1 MADQVRGEYK
11 MTETNWINQ
20 VIDDTRKSHSKVSN
34 IVISQVTNL
43 LEGEFAKRKFTPA
56 EIKKTAEQLVAKI
69 NDTEAENH
77 ENKNN

>member
-1 MADQVRGEYK
+1 MA
-11 MTETNWINQ
+11 ETNWINQ
-20 VIDDTRKSHSKVSN
+20 AIDDTQKSHSSVSS

-56 EIKKTAEQLVAKI
+56 EIKKIAEQLIAKI
-69 NDTEAENH
+69 NDAEAENH

>member
-1 MADQVRGEYK
+1 